1 MAYDQPLRG
10 AAARILFSDQAKND
24 LSQLG
29 RPTRFLL
36 SRTMKDELLE
46 PTSDLRVEHIGRPS
60 GLPAIPNGEANADWS
75 ALSLGNFR
83 VLFTDLKP
91 ALGSSLSDRFVGRVE
106 RIENGTAL
114 PPSRFGRR
122 GRKSVPGAA

>member
-46 PTSDLRVEHIGRPS
+46 PTSDLRVEHIGRS
-60 GLPAIPNGEANADWS
+60 SELPEIPGGEADGEWS

-83 VLFTDLKP
+83 VLFRDLDP
-91 ALGSSLSDRFVGRVE
+91 APGSTLSDRFVGRVE
-106 RIENGTAL
+106 RIEDGVAR
-114 PPSRFGRR
+114 PVRFGKRR
-122 GRKSVPGAA
+122 RKSLPGAV